1 MSRAL
6 LAFAALCLT
15 ALPLAGA
22 PLTVADYGERLAA
35 IERRLAEGDWQGA
48 RDDARDLSGQMIALE
63 NEELAPDLSVLQPLA
78 TARTRDEAM
87 AARPRLARLAATL
100 GQPGGP
106 ADAGAT
112 AAPADRRLL
121 ETVRKRQALP
131 EIRAGGGTAPPVS
144 RLENLRRALTE
155 LLEPPL
161 RTLAEAFE
169 RFWDWLSG
177 LFPKERRASPLGF
190 NLYTLVIVLVAA
202 AVATFAFLAWRAFRQ
217 HRRAEP
223 EAAAGVVP
231 AASRDDDPLSRETS
245 EWERYADELA
255 RAGRAREAVRAW
267 YHAVLVALYRSGL
280 LHYRRGRTNW
290 EYATALS
297 PALAIRPAFFEMTHR
312 FEREWYG
319 HAESSE
325 EALAR
330 ARDLALELLQGLR
343 GGRP

>member
-6 LAFAALCLT
+6 LLSVLLLVAA
-15 ALPLAGA
+15 PLAGA
-22 PLTVADYGERLAA
+22 PLTVADYGARLAA
-35 IERRLAEGDWQGA
+35 IERRLAGGDWQGA
-48 RDDARDLSGQMIALE
+48 RDDARALSGQKVVAEGLDG
-63 NEELAPDLSVLQPLA
+63 EELVPDLSVLQPLA
-78 TARTRDEAM
+78 TART
-87 AARPRLARLAATL
+87 AADAAATRPRLARLAATL
-100 GQPGGP
+100 GQQAAAAS
-106 ADAGAT
+106 ADAD
-112 AAPADRRLL
+112 PRLL

-144 RLENLRRALTE
+144 RLESLRRALFE

-190 NLYTLVIVLVAA
+190 NLYTLVVVLVAA
-202 AVATFAFLAWRAFRQ
+202 AVGTFAFLAWRAFRQ
-217 HRRAEP
+217 RRRAEP
-223 EAAAGVVP
+223 AAAAGAVP
-231 AASRDDDPLSRETS
+231 DAARDDDPLSRETS

-255 RAGRAREAVRAW
+255 RAGRLREAVRAW
-267 YHAVLVALYRSGL
+267 YHAVLVALYGSGL

-297 PALAIRPAFFEMTHR
+297 PGLALRPAFFEMTHR